1 MNKYMRKQFL
11 TKIDFPFKSYDNKLV
26 FLRRMGS
33 FFFNRAK
40 GKFYFLSHSRQSTF
54 AKLFAHVL
62 LVV

>member
-1 MNKYMRKQFL
+1 MNKVHGNFFL
-11 TKIDFPFKSYDNKLV
+11 SKTDFPFKSYDKKLV

-33 FFFNRAK
+33 FFSCRAQ
-40 GKFYFLSHSRQSTF
+40 GKKTFLSQYVQSTF